1 MVFKGHC
8 SFRKMWLRQWTVKI
22 GITISLGL
30 TLAFIQWLSPKCH
43 IQCIFNLRRVLRTHI
58 LMFYCIWYEVIIGL
72 KRRIWPY
79 FMFIKVKNYL
89 APNFTTKDFRIQVRV
104 LLPIMSMAVT
114 WRGALEYVSYQKG
127 IIQGH
132 LVNRYASR
140 RAPALCSRIVFR
152 TVLSLDVSTQTIYL
166 YHMSE
171 KYSLRGYLGDF
182 RCTCYALLVRSNK
195 WNQYKFSILY
205 RLSI

>member
-1 MVFKGHC
+1 MSH
-8 SFRKMWLRQWTVKI
+8 TVYLQLEESI
-22 GITISLGL
+22 
-30 TLAFIQWLSPKCH
+30 A
-43 IQCIFNLRRVLRTHI
+43 NTH
-58 LMFYCIWYEVIIGL
+58 F
-72 KRRIWPY
+72 
-79 FMFIKVKNYL
+79 
-89 APNFTTKDFRIQVRV
+89 DV
-104 LLPIMSMAVT
+104 LLNLVWSHHWLKTPYLTIFHVNQGKKLSCSKFYNKRLQDPSKGPPANYVYGCHMTPVT
-114 WRGALEYVSYQKG
+114 RGALEYVSYQKG

-171 KYSLRGYLGDF
+171 KYSLRGYLRDF